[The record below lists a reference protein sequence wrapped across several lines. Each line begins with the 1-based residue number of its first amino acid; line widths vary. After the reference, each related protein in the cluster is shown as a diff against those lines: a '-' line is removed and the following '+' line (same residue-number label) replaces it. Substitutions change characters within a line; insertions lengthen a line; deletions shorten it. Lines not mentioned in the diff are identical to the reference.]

1 VPVGRFVK
9 FIGGCLLL
17 AMLTSCMAA
26 PRIKNIPDRI
36 DGIEGF
42 ASLRL
47 IGEAGEGRSRFSFLF
62 FLAGQARIDASDF
75 MGRTLFQI
83 LLNEGRGYF
92 ILPSRKA
99 FWAGGE
105 AEIIAKLLGIEM
117 TLKEAMGMISG
128 VWWRDIET
136 IRNWSLEKDENGR
149 IVGGNRSDLS
159 FWVEEFFPETESART
174 IGFKQAESSGRLKIL
189 DIGFNPIRREG
200 AFSLEALDGYSLK
213 PWEEIRVLMEHED

>member
-1 VPVGRFVK
+1 
-9 FIGGCLLL
+9 
-17 AMLTSCMAA
+17 MLTSCLA
-26 PRIKNIPDRI
+26 PRIENIPDRV

-62 FLAGQARIDASDF
+62 YLPGQARIDVSDF

-83 LLNEGRGYF
+83 LLNDNRGYF
-92 ILPSRKA
+92 ILPSRKV

-105 AEIIAKLLGIEM
+105 AEIMAKLLGIEM
-117 TLKEAMGMISG
+117 TLKEAVGMISG
-128 VWWRDIET
+128 VWRQDIET
-136 IRNWSLEKDENGR
+136 TRNWSLEKDENGR
-149 IVGGNRSDLS
+149 VVGGSRSGLR
-159 FWVEEFFPETESART
+159 FWVEDFFPETESART
-174 IGFKQAESSGRLKIL
+174 IGFKQVESSGRLKIL

-213 PWEEIRVLMEHED
+213 SWEEIRALMEHED